1 MQANYALKDMTIAEL
16 ETQLRINEE
25 EHTARTADDRRAN
38 YHSYIA
44 TKNTL
49 ELAIIDKLTG
59 PLKRRVF
66 AAIEPH
72 SNRISKSEWV
82 KFQTDL
88 TGLRSMAAVKGF
100 YSQWRQVLSF
110 RKIADLQELDQPKPM
125 NNRYDHAA

>member
-1 MQANYALKDMTIAEL
+1 MQANYALKDMTIPEL
-16 ETQLRINEE
+16 ETQLRVNEE
-25 EHTARTADDRRAN
+25 EYADKSIS
-38 YHSYIA
+38 YHSYMA
-44 TKNTL
+44 TKNLL
-49 ELAIIDKLTG
+49 ECAIIDKQTG

-88 TGLRSMAAVKGF
+88 TGLRSVAAVKGF

-110 RKIADLQELDQPKPM
+110 RKIADLPDLDQPKPM
-125 NNRYDHAA
+125 DNRYDHAA